1 MANDAEDRLEAL
13 PSACALKSEGDAGE
27 GTRWLSSP
35 DDVAVV
41 LASATFFNQP
51 LIRLNES

>member
-41 LASATFFNQP
+41 LASATFFN
-51 LIRLNES
+51 

>member
-1 MANDAEDRLEAL
+1 MSPALRGLETFPSVLREKRAEGNPLHAF
-13 PSACALKSEGDAGE
+13 
-27 GTRWLSSP
+27 TSP

-41 LASATFFNQP
+41 LASATFFNQT